1 MFRAETSLWLLAIF
15 VSLATCSE
23 YPERECC
30 DLTTT
35 EDTSTEP
42 LLTSLA
48 PKPGSNTKATV
59 AILNC
64 ITARQLCFNDS
75 SCAAILEIIP
85 RVCGP
90 EVVACSTITVTK
102 CQAALRTLQAFPFFK
117 PTCLCREPHMD
128 PDCNSFRDFLFDH
141 PCVFV
146 KEKEKD
152 PYPVES
158 LPTCTHAHQVCQQ
171 EPSCIKL
178 YEDFKTHCKVRD
190 NKCRMEDRELCFES
204 WTALR
209 RSPIFGCICPNNHMK
224 KRCDR
229 MFSMVNHNPCVAWD
243 NTSASYLD
251 EIGDILLK
259 NPLVDSANGQE
270 AHADYDHISIN
281 ILKNDR
287 LKGRKFHYAYPEEED
302 THPIDHPNHHLG
314 PSSNSIEQD
323 KEKLIF
329 QSTCHS
335 AMDNCN
341 NNYQCRMLLGPILHH
356 CDINRCHREHCMK
369 ALQNFYKQKNFPWNV
384 EIAFCLCKKT
394 DRKHDPCLIAQ
405 EKLHPPCAQRTEEI
419 PPPTCLRLA
428 ETCKENNECR
438 IKLEYFEQSCAVDT
452 VTKKCAGSPS
462 ECRKSIMGILG
473 TDLRTTCAC
482 KGTDVGNI
490 YECLGWQR
498 LLWVNPCVVEA
509 QKHFHMKKATE
520 QSRHSTHTPTRPTTT
535 STTTSTSTTST
546 TTTTTPSTVRFVAV
560 RPTTTEMP
568 FRTPMATEFL
578 PPPQA
583 FVPTSTTMVTTML
596 TTVTTMRTPTTK
608 RTRATTTT
616 TTAPPRSCIVQRP
629 QFPDQLIREGS
640 FKRIYHED
648 EFECSDIC
656 ECELGE
662 ILTCRTICI
671 DRMPCKTEFA
681 FYNHAAPAY
690 QAFRG
695 RCLCY
700 SGRFICM
707 KPSPTDYSLPHGT
720 FLFLGY
726 SEVDERELNK
736 NHTTHLVVIQDVAR
750 VLQAFIREEA
760 DKGNGTLCTLEFF
773 NSTRENVI
781 LVGRLSDEIDT
792 SKMTP
797 LEIWHREKEE
807 CAEYFELITERVN
820 NRHSEFLSHVL
831 LSVFKMAEIEIV
843 PMETSAGPISS
854 NSSHLLT
861 VIFLCL
867 TKLIQMNL
875 TIS

>member
-229 MFSMVNHNPCVAWD
+229 MFSMVNHNPCVAAISAWD

-498 LLWVNPCVVEA
+498 LLWVNPCVG
-509 QKHFHMKKATE
+509 
-520 QSRHSTHTPTRPTTT
+520 
-535 STTTSTSTTST
+535 
-546 TTTTTPSTVRFVAV
+546 
-560 RPTTTEMP
+560 
-568 FRTPMATEFL
+568 
-578 PPPQA
+578 
-583 FVPTSTTMVTTML
+583 
-596 TTVTTMRTPTTK
+596 
-608 RTRATTTT
+608 
-616 TTAPPRSCIVQRP
+616 SCIVQRP